1 LISTDHPFT
10 SYHTIANEPEDV
22 GSHTATEARNYDV
35 ERYERDWGD
44 VAMPCYRR
52 SLSAPFAPLTEAG
65 LQVDALRE
73 PEPTTR
79 TEHTEY
85 FLESTPRFIVLR
97 ATLPA

>member
-1 LISTDHPFT
+1 VSSTLAFRT
-10 SYHTIANEPEDV
+10 V
-22 GSHTATEARNYDV
+22 
-35 ERYERDWGD
+35 
-44 VAMPCYRR
+44 C
-52 SLSAPFAPLTEAG
+52 PLTEAG